1 MCYWL
6 CIAILVF
13 TSNLPA
19 AEKVDADRVREI
31 AAMLPPHAQG
41 FGQPITNRA
50 AWEDVLARHPELHKI
65 VTQAARDAARPLPEQ
80 PDSLFLEFSRDGNRD
95 HWQSVASSRRGRIGV
110 FTLAEC
116 VENKGR
122 FIAPLEQT
130 IAAICAERT
139 WVLPAHD
146 GKLQNF
152 YGKTVEIELGSSGLA
167 ADLATAD
174 YLLGDRL
181 SPETRRV
188 IHENLERR
196 IFTPFLDAANGKRHE
211 FYWMRAESN
220 NWDAVCYGG
229 VTAAAL
235 ATIDSPSERAQF
247 VAVAEK
253 NISSYLDGGFARDGY
268 CVEGLGYWNYGFGH
282 FILLAENIREATAGK
297 LDLMSL
303 PNATQPALFGL
314 RSEILDGVYL
324 SIADC
329 DPDGS
334 PSPLLMNYLCRRLK
348 LDLPEWREAKLGG
361 SLYEDAAMA
370 FLPSD
375 LPAMFQQKPSPHPD
389 PLPSHPMGAEREQ
402 RWDVGSGLEASL
414 LSQSLAELPWR
425 TWFSDFGVLICRP
438 GPGSTPRLAVAIKGG
453 NNGVNHGHNDSG
465 SFSVVVGTNM
475 VICDPGGEVYTAR
488 TFSSHRYDSKV
499 LNSFGHAVP
508 IVAGQLQRHGFDAR
522 AVVLA
527 TNFTAAADGI
537 VFDLRSAYVVP
548 DLQKLERTFVYRRGQ
563 STCLEVRDEASFSAP
578 ERFESVLVT
587 WGKIEHPSANELTL
601 SDGTGAV
608 RVTIDTGGVPF
619 HLREESINEDTE
631 NKRKPVHLG
640 IVLDDKVSSAV
651 VTLRIYPF
659 PLAN

>member
-1 MCYWL
+1 MKLNLPRAACYWL
-6 CIAILVF
+6 CIAILIF
-13 TSNLPA
+13 TTNLRA
-19 AEKVDADRVREI
+19 AERVDADRVREI

-80 PDSLFLEFSRDGNRD
+80 PDSLYLEFSRDGNRD
-95 HWQSVASSRRGRIGV
+95 HWQNVASSRRGRIGV

-122 FIAPLEQT
+122 FVAPLEQT

-181 SPETRRV
+181 SPETRRL

-220 NWDAVCYGG
+220 NWDAVCYDG

-235 ATIDSPSERAQF
+235 ATIDSSSERAFF

-282 FILLAENIREATAGK
+282 FILLAENIREATGGK
-297 LDLMSL
+297 LDFMSL

-334 PSPLLMNYLCRRLK
+334 PAPLLMNYLCRRLR
-348 LDLPEWREAKLGG
+348 LDVSKWRDAKLAG

-370 FLPSD
+370 FLPSN
-375 LPAMFQQKPSPHPD
+375 LPAISSSDAASSSEADSQEQ
-389 PLPSHPMGAEREQ
+389 PLG
-402 RWDVGSGLEASL
+402 D
-414 LSQSLAELPWR
+414 LPWR
-425 TWFSDFGVLICRP
+425 TWFPDFGVLICRP
-438 GPGSTPRLAVAIKGG
+438 GPGTTPRFAVAIKGG

-508 IVAGQLQRHGFDAR
+508 IVAGQLQHHGFDAR
-522 AVVLA
+522 AVMLA

-537 VFDLRSAYVVP
+537 VFDLRSAYAVP
-548 DLQKLERTFVYRRGQ
+548 DLQKLQRTFVYRRGQ
-563 STCLEVRDEASFSAP
+563 SPCLEVRDEASFSTP
-578 ERFESVLVT
+578 ENFESALVT
-587 WGKIEHPSANELTL
+587 WGKIEHPSANELVI
-601 SDGTGAV
+601 SDGPGTI

-619 HLREESINEDTE
+619 HIREEPIDEDTE

-640 IVLDDKVSSAV
+640 IVLDDKASSAV
-651 VTLRIYPF
+651 VILRIF
-659 PLAN
+659 PSPLEN